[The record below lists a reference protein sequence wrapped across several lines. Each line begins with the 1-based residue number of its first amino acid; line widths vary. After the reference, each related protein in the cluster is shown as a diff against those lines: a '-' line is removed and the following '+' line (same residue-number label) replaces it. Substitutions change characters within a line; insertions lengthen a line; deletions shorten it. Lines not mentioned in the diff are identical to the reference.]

1 MTQGENIRVWCTPF
15 NRIPA
20 NESIASDSIDSSK
33 SMEQTPL
40 IPEPGIFLI
49 LPVFVSPITNS
60 INRYVEKNLTNGVSS
75 GSDFIEL

>member
-1 MTQGENIRVWCTPF
+1 
-15 NRIPA
+15 
-20 NESIASDSIDSSK
+20 
-33 SMEQTPL
+33 MEQTPL